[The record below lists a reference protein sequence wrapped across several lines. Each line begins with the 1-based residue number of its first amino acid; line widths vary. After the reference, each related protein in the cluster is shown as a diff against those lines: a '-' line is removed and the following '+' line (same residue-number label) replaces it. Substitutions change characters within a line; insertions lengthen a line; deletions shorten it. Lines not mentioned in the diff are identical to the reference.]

1 MNLPRTAIMATI
13 TAYKGEIG
21 INKLENSYTEL
32 TSDTCLIFN
41 DTILS
46 GTFSLKSVRSYR
58 EEFALKLPLSK

>member
-1 MNLPRTAIMATI
+1 MATI
-13 TAYKGEIG
+13 TAYKAEKG
-21 INKLENSYTEL
+21 INKLVNFYTEM